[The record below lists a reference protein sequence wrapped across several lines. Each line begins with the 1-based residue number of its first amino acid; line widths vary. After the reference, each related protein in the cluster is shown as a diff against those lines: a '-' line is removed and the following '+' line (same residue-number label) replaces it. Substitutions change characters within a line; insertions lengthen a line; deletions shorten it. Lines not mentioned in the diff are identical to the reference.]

1 MLYDRKFTCK
11 HNVQVSII
19 FILVRLVKLVL
30 SRAINT
36 NKMLKQRHLI
46 TRKDL
51 PPVSVISAFLKSL
64 HKPDKHL

>member
-1 MLYDRKFTCK
+1 MYARKITWIY
-11 HNVQVSII
+11 NVQVSII
-19 FILVRLVKLVL
+19 FILVRMVKLVL
-30 SRAINT
+30 SRGINT